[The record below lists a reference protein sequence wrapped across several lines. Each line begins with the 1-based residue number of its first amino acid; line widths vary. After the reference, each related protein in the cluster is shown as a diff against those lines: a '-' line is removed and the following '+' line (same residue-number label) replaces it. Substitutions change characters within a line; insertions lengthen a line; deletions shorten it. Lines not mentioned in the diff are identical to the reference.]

1 MSFHTFDLFSLA
13 RLLSLREFFTLLA
26 AARLC
31 SCLKSR
37 AIYVKSVCCLGSG
50 MASLVG
56 NPQAKTKSCI
66 IHRKATTYDDCRNV
80 YVTAI
85 SSCFKQSSG
94 FKVSSTFQRLRPY
107 VVFNIEESATE
118 ATTTTCT
125 EATQHKNHVVF
136 LTADG
141 LEGTPE
147 PQALL
152 SNRTF
157 TVIYCTFSVSVKR
170 SCIIFWHCW
179 WNSLVSGPSVRAE
192 QQSRHPRPSPP
203 IWPGCP
209 TAVGIVAVNHA
220 LRLRRPVK
228 YL

>member
-1 MSFHTFDLFSLA
+1 MYYVHSLLFQAELWFQG
-13 RLLSLREFFTLLA
+13 FFYVSA
-26 AARLC
+26 AA
-31 SCLKSR
+31 
-37 AIYVKSVCCLGSG
+37 SVRG
-50 MASLVG
+50 
-56 NPQAKTKSCI
+56 
-66 IHRKATTYDDCRNV
+66 
-80 YVTAI
+80 
-85 SSCFKQSSG
+85 
-94 FKVSSTFQRLRPY
+94 
-107 VVFNIEESATE
+107 VFNIEESATD

-192 QQSRHPRPSPP
+192 QRPRNPRPSPP

-209 TAVGIVAVNHA
+209 TAVGIVAVNYT